1 MGVAPSHSRNSPSA
15 ILQSCAEVSERAM
28 ACFDAWKIH
37 DSLTAEHD
45 SSFLGRSR
53 RLADGV
59 HVESVDAINASK
71 FAH

>member
-15 ILQSCAEVSERAM
+15 FLQSCAEVSEHAM

-45 SSFLGRSR
+45 ASLLGRLG
-53 RLADGV
+53 RLSGGV
-59 HVESVDAINASK
+59 HVER
-71 FAH
+71 